1 MNTLSSKERQNI
13 CGTGRISGSGTQGP
27 RIMND
32 QTLRKVAGERAEA
45 QTETQVKQ
53 SRRPRS
59 MTTLKLQWLAER
71 VRKCRQLKEQ
81 IEAGSYKVDSQEVA
95 KAILGVYEE
104 DV

>member
-1 MNTLSSKERQNI
+1 
-13 CGTGRISGSGTQGP
+13 
-27 RIMND
+27 MND
-32 QTLRKVAGERAEA
+32 QTLRKVEAERTEA
-45 QTETQVKQ
+45 QNETQVRQ

-81 IEAGSYKVDSQEVA
+81 IEQGSYQVDSREVA
-95 KAILGVYEE
+95 KAILGIYEE